1 MEDNKILEQPLESDG
16 AEAQTTQTEV
26 DNLGALT
33 PEGSK
38 KFGKFE
44 NADDLFSAYKN
55 LEAEFTKK
63 SQKLAELEKQKN
75 ADNTGEENTVPA
87 YEKDD
92 WFKTVHEFYENNPKA
107 KGFEKEISEIILS
120 DKQIACA
127 KSPLD
132 EAWQLIK
139 SEKFRT
145 EDELASDNEFLNK
158 YVLNN
163 PFVQESVLKT
173 YLETIEKAPALI
185 SSSKGKQINIAIKEK
200 PRNLEEARTQVE
212 NLFK

>member
-75 ADNTGEENTVPA
+75 ADNTG
-87 YEKDD
+87 